1 MDVIRGN
8 LVELRPIG
16 SGDLSALRRWWDD
29 PETMRFWAMP
39 AAFLTDAAFD
49 ADLRGR
55 FSRFDRAGYFMVVV
69 DNRPIGRIDFEQ
81 LDETMRSAEV
91 MILIG
96 EPEERGKGHGTD
108 AMIALLRY
116 LFHQRGL
123 HRVALTV
130 IAWNDRAI
138 RSYEK
143 LGFRTEGW
151 YRDDLFFEGR
161 FHDQIAMSILRPE
174 FDALWS

>member
-1 MDVIRGN
+1 
-8 LVELRPIG
+8 
-16 SGDLSALRRWWDD
+16 
-29 PETMRFWAMP
+29 MRFWATP
-39 AAFLTDAAFD
+39 AAFLATAAFD

-55 FSRFDRAGYFMVVV
+55 FSRFDDAGYFMIAI
-69 DNRPIGRIDFEQ
+69 DGNPIGRIDFEQ
-81 LDETMRSAEV
+81 LDEAMRSAEV
-91 MILIG
+91 MIVIG
-96 EPEERGKGHGTD
+96 EPDERGKGYGAD

-143 LGFRTEGW
+143 IGFRAEGR

-161 FHDQIAMSILRPE
+161 FHDQIAMSMLRPE
-174 FDALWS
+174 FEARWS